1 LKVGERGFEVLLQEE
16 GHETE
21 TQPWGDPKRAR
32 KMPGR
37 LLVLGT
43 TVSPTAHW
51 HPTDYAPFTTPVT
64 SNHQYASIPSQVVP
78 VLVPRGQRPSER
90 GVAREFGPCSELM
103 MSDKLESEV
112 EFALVL
118 GVGKWRA

>member
-1 LKVGERGFEVLLQEE
+1 MGGSKGGHERRPEHCWSWGQLSVQQHIGTQLTTHLLQ
-16 GHETE
+16 
-21 TQPWGDPKRAR
+21 
-32 KMPGR
+32 
-37 LLVLGT
+37 
-43 TVSPTAHW
+43 
-51 HPTDYAPFTTPVT
+51 TPVT
-64 SNHQYASIPSQVVP
+64 SNHQYASIPSQLVP
-78 VLVPRGQRPSER
+78 VLVPRPSEG

>member
-1 LKVGERGFEVLLQEE
+1 
-16 GHETE
+16 
-21 TQPWGDPKRAR
+21 
-32 KMPGR
+32 MPGR

-51 HPTDYAPFTTPVT
+51 HPTDHAPFTTPVT

-78 VLVPRGQRPSER
+78 VLVPRPSEG
-90 GVAREFGPCSELM
+90 GVAREFRPCSELM
-103 MSDKLESEV
+103 MSDKLESED